1 MSYRKDSGGGV
12 LTSVIGEAEYSSY
25 GKEATTKTRQ
35 RCQAHLPRHFK
46 TLIKIP
52 GFNHQEIGTKFI
64 DLIDEGFKNYPLFQ
78 QTQNLHEFLTCPS

>member
-1 MSYRKDSGGGV
+1 VG
-12 LTSVIGEAEYSSY
+12 SSY
-25 GKEATTKTRQ
+25 SGVISSDDLTAYNGYAVTAQQKS
-35 RCQAHLPRHFK
+35 QAHLPRHFK

-64 DLIDEGFKNYPLFQ
+64 DLIDGFKNYPLFQ